1 MLSARRTSKQISKSY
16 RQFRGERIDRRIMT
30 KESNF
35 SNHHGYFQ
43 AASRAPNNIDLD
55 ENGTKIAQVNFPP
68 RSCSLFQI
76 GNE

>member
-1 MLSARRTSKQISKSY
+1 
-16 RQFRGERIDRRIMT
+16 MT
-30 KESNF
+30 KGTNF
-35 SNHHGYFQ
+35 SNHLGYFQ

-55 ENGTKIAQVNFPP
+55 ENGTKIAQVSFPP